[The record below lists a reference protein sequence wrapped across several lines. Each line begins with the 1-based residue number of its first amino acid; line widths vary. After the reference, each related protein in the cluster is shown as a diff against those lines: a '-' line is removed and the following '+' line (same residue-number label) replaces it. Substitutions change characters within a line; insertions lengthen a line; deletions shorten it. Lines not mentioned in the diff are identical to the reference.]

1 MTATKRNGGPLALFL
16 ATTAFALCF
25 AVWGLMAPL
34 GPTFRQLY
42 GLSGTQLGLLLAAP
56 VLLGSVARIPL
67 GMATDRFGG
76 RLVFSTL
83 IVSLA
88 LPAFLA
94 GLTRS
99 YLSLLAV
106 AFVVGVAGASFAV
119 GVPFV
124 SGWFPAHRQGFIL
137 GVYGMGNIGTAIAGI
152 MAPRVASAYGW
163 QYAFWVFIPALLLIG
178 ALFWFFGRDAPRAMA
193 VPKSLG
199 ERIAIFRRQ
208 PLSLVLALFYFVTFG
223 GFVAIGVYLPTL
235 LVGTYGLTVT
245 DAAGRAAGFVILATI
260 ARPLGGLLA
269 DRWGG
274 APVLSTS
281 FLAVAAL
288 AVVLAFEPAMATIT
302 VAFLGIAFMLGLGNG
317 AVFQLVPR
325 MFPRD
330 AGTVTG
336 MVGAA
341 GGLGGF
347 FPPLLM
353 GAVRDATGSYAIG
366 FMLLSEVALLALVV
380 NLLVLQG
387 RAMRFAPEAGF
398 DRRAGSAPAL
408 PRHADND
415 E

>member
-1 MTATKRNGGPLALFL
+1 MPATERTGGPLALVL
-16 ATTAFALCF
+16 ATAAFALCF

-67 GMATDRFGG
+67 GMLTDRFGG
-76 RLVFSTL
+76 RLVFSGL

-88 LPAFLA
+88 LPAFAA
-94 GLTRS
+94 GFTKS
-99 YLSLLAV
+99 YPLLLAV
-106 AFVVGVAGASFAV
+106 AFVLGMAGASFAV

-124 SGWFPAHRQGFIL
+124 AGWFPAHRQGFVL
-137 GVYGMGNIGTAIAGI
+137 GVYGMGNIGTAIAGF

-163 QYAFWVFIPALLLIG
+163 QYAFWVFLPALLLLG
-178 ALFWFFGRDAPRAMA
+178 ALFWIFGRDAPRAPA
-193 VPKSLG
+193 APKSLG
-199 ERIAIFRRQ
+199 ERVAILRRQ

-235 LVGTYGLTVT
+235 LVGTYGLAVT

-274 APVLSTS
+274 APVLNAS

-288 AVVLAFEPAMATIT
+288 AVVLAFEPAMVTIT
-302 VAFLGIAFMLGLGNG
+302 IAFLSIAFMLGLGNG
-317 AVFQLVPR
+317 AVFQLVAR

-366 FMLLSEVALLALVV
+366 FMLLSEVALLALAV

-387 RAMRFAPEAGF
+387 RAARLAPEAGF
-398 DRRAGSAPAL
+398 DQRAGSSAIPAAP
-408 PRHADND
+408 RR